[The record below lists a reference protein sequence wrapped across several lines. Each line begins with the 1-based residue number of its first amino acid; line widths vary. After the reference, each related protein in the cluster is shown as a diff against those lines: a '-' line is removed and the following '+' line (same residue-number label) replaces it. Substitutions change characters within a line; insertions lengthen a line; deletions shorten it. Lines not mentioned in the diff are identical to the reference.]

1 MEISM
6 FQNLQKVETEWT
18 EEDQTDYLCARMNE
32 LIMKRCDENT
42 ETGVIDV
49 VDENTEKCKESQPE
63 KEQEA
68 APKPKSKAAMPR
80 KMKKRGQKE
89 AEITSQTKLTKFFKS
104 NKN

>member
-18 EEDQTDYLCARMNE
+18 EEDQTDYLCEKMNE

-42 ETGVIDV
+42 ETAVIDV
-49 VDENTEKCKESQPE
+49 VDENTEKGKESEPE

-68 APKPKSKAAMPR
+68 APKPKSKAAMT
-80 KMKKRGQKE
+80 KK
-89 AEITSQTKLTKFFKS
+89 
-104 NKN
+104 N